1 MHSSDHEHEKLL
13 IHRLQK
19 GDEKAFESLY
29 NLYWEKLV
37 VIAYHRVGSLETAKE
52 LVQDVFTN
60 LWRRREHL
68 EVRTTFAAYIQ
79 TALKYTILDH
89 IRSLKVKDKY
99 VESIKNSKTDSDN
112 ATLELI
118 AYHELDRFL
127 EHEIS
132 KLPEK
137 CQQIFRL
144 SRVDQLSIREIAE
157 QLQISPK
164 TVENQISKALKVL
177 RSSIQEFTTCLL
189 LIIFSY

>member
-1 MHSSDHEHEKLL
+1 MQSSDHEQEKLL
-13 IHRLQK
+13 IYRLQK

-29 NLYWEKLV
+29 NLYWEKL
-37 VIAYHRVGSLETAKE
+37 IATAYHRVGSLETAKE
-52 LVQDVFTN
+52 LVQDIFTN

-79 TALKYTILDH
+79 TAMKYAILDH

-99 VESIKNSKTDSDN
+99 VESIKNTQTDSDN
-112 ATLELI
+112 ATIELI
-118 AYHELDRFL
+118 AYHELDHFL
-127 EHEIS
+127 EQEIS

-144 SRVDQLSIREIAE
+144 SRVDQLSTREIAE
-157 QLQISPK
+157 QLHISPK

-189 LIIFSY
+189 LIIFSS